1 MQSIFE
7 KKTQLI
13 YLSLLVSLSLCAF
26 FQCIAVAISNLFQV
40 LASVF
45 FLLYVLAQPRKVLEG
60 IKKFKIFFY
69 AYLLFILSFLP
80 SVFVNP
86 NLKESFGIWFSLIV
100 LRPFLGFIVLLSVE
114 KKDTYILIG
123 SLLLSFLIDSVYA
136 IIDGGRANY
145 GYRLN
150 GFYGHP
156 MIYAG
161 FACVSMPIFF
171 LGLLL
176 SSFSKLFKFSVLLI
190 FLFCG
195 YVVLLN
201 GTRGAWLALLICFSL
216 ALLVYI
222 RNISIPVLLA
232 ILGSLL
238 LVFSLSTHNTIS
250 SRVSSLT
257 DAGISTNSE
266 RIRLW
271 KSSFAMF
278 KDHPV
283 TGVGMGVFKDAYP
296 KKYIHKDSKEPN
308 LTRAHSNFFQ
318 ILGEN
323 GSTGLTGFFLFFGYL
338 LVWSL
343 IKFIKTREDTYF
355 MAFLST
361 LGLMLQGL
369 TEFNL
374 AHSNVMKYFW
384 LMFGSLMVSE
394 PFWRIGNL
402 SILSNRKSAP

>member
-45 FLLYVLAQPRKVLEG
+45 FLLYVLAQPRKVLER

-257 DAGISTNSE
+257 DAGSE

>member
-45 FLLYVLAQPRKVLEG
+45 FLLYVLAQPRKVLER
-60 IKKFKIFFY
+60 IKKFKIFLY

-80 SVFVNP
+80 SVFANP

-136 IIDGGRANY
+136 IIDGGKANY

-232 ILGSLL
+232 ILGSLW

-271 KSSFAMF
+271 KSSIAMF

-338 LVWSL
+338 LIWSL

-402 SILSNRKSAP
+402 SILSDRKSAP

>member
-45 FLLYVLAQPRKVLEG
+45 FLLYVLAQPRKVLER

-257 DAGISTNSE
+257 DAGIFTNSE

>member
-45 FLLYVLAQPRKVLEG
+45 FLLYVLAQPRKVLER

-266 RIRLW
+266 RIWLW